1 MIVKERK
8 QTDKKKKKMVDVKFD
23 NGLYSA
29 FILYANFIFE
39 QFKILKVSHIEEH
52 GNFSS
57 GAR

>member
-1 MIVKERK
+1 MI
-8 QTDKKKKKMVDVKFD
+8 DVKFD

-39 QFKILKVSHIEEH
+39 QFKILKVSLIEEH
-52 GNFSS
+52 GNFSW